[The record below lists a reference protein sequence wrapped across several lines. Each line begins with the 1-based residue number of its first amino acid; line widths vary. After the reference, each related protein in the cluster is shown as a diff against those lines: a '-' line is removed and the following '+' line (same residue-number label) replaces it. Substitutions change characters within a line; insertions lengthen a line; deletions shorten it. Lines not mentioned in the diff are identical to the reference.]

1 MALYIIG
8 DLHLSFGG
16 DKPMEVFGAQWDK
29 HFDKIKADWLDKVK
43 DEDTVILPGDISW
56 AISFNGAFEDLN
68 WIEGLPGKKI
78 IFKGNHDYWWV
89 SKTKMDPVFKTI
101 NFVHNTYGIYEDYA
115 ICGTRGWICPG
126 DDFSEE
132 DERVYKRELIRL
144 ELSIKEAMKNGY
156 SKIIGVLHF
165 PPTNEHKAASGFTEI
180 FERYGI
186 EHVIYGHVHGKSN
199 FRNALKGEYHGVN
212 YYLTSCDYLDFK
224 LLKLLE

>member
-16 DKPMEVFGAQWDK
+16 DKPMEVFGAHWDK
-29 HFDKIKADWLDKVK
+29 HFDKIKEDWLDKVTN
-43 DEDTVILPGDISW
+43 EDTVIIPGDISW

-68 WIEGLPGKKI
+68 WIESLPGKKI

-101 NFVHNTYGIYEDYA
+101 NFVHNTYGVYKDYA

-126 DDFSEE
+126 DNFSEE

-144 ELSIKEAMKNGY
+144 ELSIKEAIKNGF
-156 SKIIGVLHF
+156 SKIVGVLHF
-165 PPTNEHKAASGFTEI
+165 PPTNEHKSPSGFTEI

-186 EHVIYGHVHGKSN
+186 GHVIYGHVHGKGN

-224 LLKLLE
+224 LLKLLD